1 MSQDNVIMPPPSY
14 LPPPSLPL
22 TTPVP
27 TVISEEYL
35 TELFKPY
42 PGFKEVRLISN
53 KAVAF
58 AEFEDEY

>member
-1 MSQDNVIMPPPSY
+1 MIVPNNI
-14 LPPPSLPL
+14 LFIENL
-22 TTPVP
+22 P